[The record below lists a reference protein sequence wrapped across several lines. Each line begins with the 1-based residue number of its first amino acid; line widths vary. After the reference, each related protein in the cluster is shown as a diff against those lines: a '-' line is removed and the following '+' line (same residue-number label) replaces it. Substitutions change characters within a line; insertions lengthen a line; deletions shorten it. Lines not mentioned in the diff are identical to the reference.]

1 MSVPIYNSDNPE
13 QYLTD
18 LEQVL
23 VPLIERI
30 DNYEG
35 LPTPTGELFTQ
46 ILTPLE
52 ESTGCEPCGSSS
64 GSTP

>member
-13 QYLTD
+13 QYLSEINNLLASLTG
-18 LEQVL
+18 
-23 VPLIERI
+23 RI
-30 DNYEG
+30 DTYAG
-35 LPTPTGELFTQ
+35 LPTPTNELFTQ

-52 ESTGCEPCGSSS
+52 ESVGCEPCGVGS

>member
-13 QYLTD
+13 QYLSE
-18 LEQVL
+18 LESL
-23 VPLIERI
+23 LASLTGRI
-30 DNYEG
+30 DTYAG
-35 LPTPTGELFTQ
+35 LPTPTDELFTQ

>member
-13 QYLTD
+13 QYLSELDSLLASLT
-18 LEQVL
+18 EH
-23 VPLIERI
+23 I
-30 DNYEG
+30 DTYAD
-35 LPTPTGELFTQ
+35 LPTPTNELFTQ

-52 ESTGCEPCGSSS
+52 ESTGCEPHGSSS

>member
-13 QYLTD
+13 QYLND